1 MKNQQQLLDLNEYTN
16 YLAPY
21 KRRRGEYH
29 CPVCQGK
36 LSISRGNGA
45 KFTCWAGCDRRDIRR
60 AILEL
65 TGETQTHSQ
74 EWAERAAAKQAE
86 RDEAERDRLAKLAIE
101 VERDREWSGIIA
113 NSFLSDRHRQDMLDR
128 GWKPEWIERSNAQS
142 SAKGRIVPIAT
153 AAGLVVGSQ
162 VIKDEGGKGW
172 YGKSGTNQLRET
184 GELPLT
190 VVYPQAPRTGI
201 IAHTESTLDK
211 PHLTAHRFNLVVIG
225 SSNIGRQP
233 NDLKRS
239 IATIKAKYNWD
250 TVNHVLMADG
260 GAVSNK
266 HVLANYRKLWEQLE
280 ALGERLVIGWWGQIA
295 KGGTDIDEIDPAT
308 KIEYISPK
316 KFFEIAEKQGT
327 KAKDRELWD
336 KLSKLSYQVTD
347 KRDETYLAPIP
358 LPRAGSL
365 SFVSSS
371 CGTGKTHQLPSL
383 IDNWLRAH
391 PQGRIIDITHRNSIK
406 DSHQRR
412 LGISEYKVG
421 HGQNQA
427 ALNSNQKISICLD
440 SLLQLN
446 LDDIPPGT
454 LLIADE
460 LEAILDHL
468 ARGGTLGNNT
478 AKVQAHL
485 TDLIDRIVSTGGAVI
500 GLEDN
505 LTDLAIDGLLDL
517 THRKYPY
524 ELIANTH
531 QRFKWDVTIGNSSL
545 ANYLALIFARLERG
559 EKIAIPTTSQRFGE
573 TLERLVM
580 EQLPHLRIKRI
591 DAKTA
596 PDSHDFL
603 ADPNAWLEANE
614 IDLLIY
620 SPTIE
625 SGIDINGGYFDRRM
639 AYFVNLNTRA
649 QIQLLYRERSN
660 IPTDI
665 FIPERGAQA
674 NTIGR
679 DPHKILKCRRNI
691 ANKTALAQ
699 GFGKIPMS
707 DAGKVWNELE
717 AKFTARDALSARHS
731 AEYLELDLKGRGH
744 QVERVGVDDWADIL
758 DELVRDDRERPDSK
772 HLKQRFSAI
781 KLEIE
786 VEENAI
792 LDRADGKAIS
802 PETAVAM
809 LHSSGITFEKKQQAR
824 KCLLHRDLPGAEL
837 TEEFLMAAVTKNRG
851 KYRRQCELAWLLDKP
866 ALAHHL
872 DREAFTQQITSP
884 HLIYSRAPKLQ
895 QQVDLFAPIRSD
907 LDYLASG
914 GEYRDGDDIV
924 DRIHQWGLDNSY
936 LIWSLLTL
944 NIRETTIDTDN
955 KRQNSPIA
963 AVNKILKR
971 LGYRT
976 TSRKEGARK
985 CQVVVYRVD
994 NADCPH
1000 RQTIYEAL
1008 ERKHREFLDAH
1019 PNQVSVVSNQ
1029 ENMVLKTTD
1038 TDPPPMFIPPD
1049 IAIGK
1054 QIFVDGEMVR
1064 IEKMEGNLI
1073 CGWNDTGA
1081 YLCIPL
1087 DLVS

>member
-16 YLAPY
+16 YLSPY

-36 LSISRGNGA
+36 LSISRGNGS

-74 EWAERAAAKQAE
+74 EWAERAAAKQE
-86 RDEAERDRLAKLAIE
+86 RLEEAERERIAALRPEIELDRDWRK
-101 VERDREWSGIIA
+101 IIDGL
-113 NSFLSDRHRQDMLDR
+113 FLSDRHRQDMLDR
-128 GWKPEWIERSNAQS
+128 GWTPEQIELSNARS
-142 SAKGRIVPIAT
+142 SAKGRIIPITT
-153 AAGLVVGSQ
+153 AVGLVVGSQ
-162 VIKDEGGKGW
+162 VITSEGKPW
-172 YGKSGTNQLRET
+172 YAVSPQLRET

-190 VVYPQAPRTGI
+190 IVHPQAPRTGT
-201 IAHTESTLDK
+201 IALTESTLDK
-211 PHLTAHRFNLVVIG
+211 PHLTAHRFNLVTIG
-225 SSNIGRQP
+225 SSNIGSQP
-233 NDLKRS
+233 KDLART
-239 IATIKAKYNWD
+239 IAAIKERYGWD
-250 TVNHVLMADG
+250 EIELVMMADG
-260 GAVSNK
+260 GAVANK
-266 HVLANYRKLWEQLE
+266 HVLNNYGKLTEQLPD
-280 ALGERLVIGWWGQIA
+280 LKFGWWGQIA

-412 LGISEYKVG
+412 LGIGEYKVG

-446 LDDIPPGT
+446 LDDIPPGS

-517 THRKYPY
+517 THRKYPH
-524 ELIANTH
+524 ELIVNTH
-531 QRFKWDVTIGNSSL
+531 QRFNWDVTIGNSSL

-717 AKFTARDALSARHS
+717 AKFTARDALSARHA
-731 AEYLELDLKGRGH
+731 AEYLTLDLKGRGH
-744 QVERVGVDDWADIL
+744 QVERVDDWADIL
-758 DELVRDDRERPDSK
+758 DELGQDGRERPDSK
-772 HLKQRFSAI
+772 QLKQRFSAI

-851 KYRRQCELAWLLDKP
+851 KYLRQCELTWLLDKP

-884 HLIYSRAPKLQ
+884 HIIYSRAPKRQ
-895 QQVDLFAPIRSD
+895 QQVDLFAPIRHD

-924 DRIHQWGLDNSY
+924 DRIYQWGLDNSY
-936 LIWSLLTL
+936 LIWSLLSL
-944 NIRETTIDTDN
+944 NIRETTLDIDN

-971 LGYRT
+971 LGYHT

-985 CQVVVYRVD
+985 CQVLVYRVD
-994 NADCPH
+994 NADCPY
-1000 RQTIYEAL
+1000 RQTIYQAL
-1008 ERKHREFLDAH
+1008 ERKHREYLAAH
-1019 PNQVSVVSNQ
+1019 PSEVSTLSNTEFSIL
-1029 ENMVLKTTD
+1029 ENVD
-1038 TDPPPMFIPPD
+1038 TDPSPMLIPPD

-1054 QIFVDGEMVR
+1054 QIFVGGEMVR
-1064 IEKMEGNLI
+1064 IEKIEGKLI
-1073 CGWNDTGA
+1073 YGWSDTGA
-1081 YLCIPL
+1081 YLCIPS

>member
-16 YLAPY
+16 HLAPY

-36 LSISRGNGA
+36 LSISRGNGS

-65 TGETQTHSQ
+65 AGKTNTHSQ
-74 EWAERAAAKQAE
+74 EWAERAAARQE
-86 RDEAERDRLAKLAIE
+86 QLEEAERDRIAALRSEIE
-101 VERDREWSGIIA
+101 LDRDWRKIIDGL
-113 NSFLSDRHRQDMLDR
+113 FLSDHHRQDMLDR
-128 GWKPEWIERSNAQS
+128 GWTPEQIELSNARS
-142 SAKGRIVPIAT
+142 SAKGRIIPITT
-153 AAGLVVGSQ
+153 AVGLVVGSQ
-162 VIKDEGGKGW
+162 VITPEGKRW
-172 YGKSGTNQLRET
+172 YAVSPHLRET

-190 VVYPQAPRTGI
+190 IVHPQAPRTGT
-201 IAHTESTLDK
+201 IALTESTLDK
-211 PHLTAHRFNLVVIG
+211 PYLTAHRFNLVTIG
-225 SSNIGRQP
+225 SSNIGSQP
-233 NDLKRS
+233 KDLKRS

-308 KIEYISPK
+308 KIEYISPE
-316 KFFEIAEKQGT
+316 KFFEIAERQGT

-358 LPRAGSL
+358 LPRVGSL

-412 LGISEYKVG
+412 LGIGEYKVG

-446 LDDIPPGT
+446 LDDIPPGS

-674 NTIGR
+674 NTISR

-758 DELVRDDRERPDSK
+758 DELVRDGRERPDSK

-792 LDRADGKAIS
+792 LARADGKEIA

-884 HLIYSRAPKLQ
+884 HLIYSRAPKRQ
-895 QQVDLFAPIRSD
+895 QQVDLFAPIRPD
-907 LDYLASG
+907 LDHLASG

-1008 ERKHREFLDAH
+1008 ERKHRELLNAY

-1029 ENMVLKTTD
+1029 ENMILKTTD
-1038 TDPPPMFIPPD
+1038 TDPPSTLIPLD

-1054 QIFVDGEMVR
+1054 QIFVGGEMVR

>member
-21 KRRRGEYH
+21 KCRRGEYH

-36 LSISRGNGA
+36 LSISRGNGS

-60 AILEL
+60 AILEI

-86 RDEAERDRLAKLAIE
+86 RDEAERDRLGKLATE
-101 VERDREWSGIIA
+101 VERDREWWGIIA

-128 GWKPEWIERSNAQS
+128 GWTPEQIESSNARS
-142 SAKGRIVPIAT
+142 LAKGRVIPITTATGLIVGAQVAT
-153 AAGLVVGSQ
+153 S
-162 VIKDEGGKGW
+162 EGKRW
-172 YGKSGTNQLRET
+172 YTTGANQLKET

-211 PHLTAHRFNLVVIG
+211 PHLTAHCFNLVVIG

-233 NDLKRS
+233 KDLKRS

-250 TVNHVLMADG
+250 TITHVLMPDG

-266 HVLANYRKLWEQLE
+266 HVLANYSKLWEQLE
-280 ALGERLVIGWWGQIA
+280 ALGERLVIGWWGQLA

-308 KIEYISPK
+308 KIEYISPE
-316 KFFEIAEKQGT
+316 KFFEIAERQGT

-427 ALNSNQKISICLD
+427 ALNSHQKISICLD

-505 LTDLAIDGLLDL
+505 LTDLTIDGLLDL
-517 THRKYPY
+517 THRKYPH
-524 ELIANTH
+524 ELIVNTH
-531 QRFKWDVTIGNSSL
+531 QRFNWDVTIGNSSL
-545 ANYLALIFARLERG
+545 ANYLALIIARASRG
-559 EKIAIPTTSQRFGE
+559 DKIAIPATSQRFAE

-580 EQLPHLRIKRI
+580 ELLPHLKVKRI

-603 ADPNAWLEANE
+603 ADPSAWLEANE

-625 SGIDINGGYFDRRM
+625 SGIDINSGHFDRRM

-699 GFGKIPMS
+699 GFGKISMS

-717 AKFTARDALSARHS
+717 AKFTARDALSARHA
-731 AEYLELDLKGRGH
+731 AEYLALDLKGRGH
-744 QVERVGVDDWADIL
+744 QVERVDDWADIL
-758 DELVRDDRERPDSK
+758 DELGRDGRERPDSK

-866 ALAHHL
+866 ALAQHL
-872 DREAFTQQITSP
+872 DREALLALMTSP
-884 HLIYSRAPKLQ
+884 HLIYSRAPKRQ
-895 QQVDLFAPIRSD
+895 QQVDLFAPIRGD
-907 LDYLASG
+907 LEYLASG
-914 GEYRDGDDIV
+914 GEYRDGDEIV
-924 DRIHQWGLDNSY
+924 DRIYQWSLDNSY
-936 LIWSLLTL
+936 LIWSLLAL
-944 NIRETTIDTDN
+944 NIRETTLDEHGR
-955 KRQNSPIA
+955 RQNSPISTI
-963 AVNKILKR
+963 NKILKR
-971 LGYRT
+971 LGYHT

-985 CQVVVYRVD
+985 CQVLVYRID

-1000 RQTIYEAL
+1000 RQTIYQAL
-1008 ERKHREFLDAH
+1008 ERKHQEYLAAH
-1019 PNQVSVVSNQ
+1019 PSEVSTLSNL
-1029 ENMVLKTTD
+1029 ENSGLESVD
-1038 TDPPPMFIPPD
+1038 TDPPPTLIPPD
-1049 IAIGK
+1049 IAIGQ

-1073 CGWNDTGA
+1073 CGWNDTGS

-1087 DLVS
+1087 ALVS